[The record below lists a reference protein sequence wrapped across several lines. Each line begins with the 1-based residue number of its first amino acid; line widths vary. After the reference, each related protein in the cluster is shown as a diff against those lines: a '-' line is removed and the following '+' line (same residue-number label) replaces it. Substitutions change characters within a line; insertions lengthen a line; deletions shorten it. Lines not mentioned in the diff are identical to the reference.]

1 MNIAHAFAAALV
13 YAQVISY
20 TVTYTEQ
27 CDKLCAGCWGLR
39 LVASTELQGKWMH
52 AQGGYY
58 PHNTLPEVMDLIAT
72 VSCAYGAAV
81 EELLSPP
88 AHVQE
93 QLPVDV

>member
-13 YAQVISY
+13 YADMVHF
-20 TVTYTEQ
+20 TLFHTEQ
-27 CDKLCAGCWGLR
+27 CDKLCGGCWSLR
-39 LVASTELQGKWMH
+39 LVATTELEGKRMH

-58 PHNTLPEVMDLIAT
+58 PHNTLPEVMDLVAT